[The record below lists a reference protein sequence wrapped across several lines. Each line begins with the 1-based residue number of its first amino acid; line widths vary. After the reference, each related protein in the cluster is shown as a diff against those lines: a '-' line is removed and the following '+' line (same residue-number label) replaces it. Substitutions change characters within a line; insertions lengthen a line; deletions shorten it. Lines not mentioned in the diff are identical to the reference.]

1 MARVEF
7 DKALGIQA
15 LSGKFGGMIYRTL
28 KSGKIVVCA
37 PPSPRSSALSPGEMK
52 HRQQFAVIAAEV
64 ARRIREGDT
73 RSKKIIWREV
83 KAEAERRQCGGGTEA
98 NRKHL

>member
-1 MARVEF
+1 MAKVEF

-28 KSGKIVVCA
+28 KSGKIVACF
-37 PPSPRSSALSPGEMK
+37 PPSPRSSAPSPEEIK
-52 HRQQFAVIAAEV
+52 HRQQFAAIAAEV
-64 ARRIREGDT
+64 ARRRKAGDT
-73 RSKKIIWREV
+73 RPKKIIWNEV
-83 KAEAERRQCGGGTEA
+83 KAEVERRQCGGGTEA